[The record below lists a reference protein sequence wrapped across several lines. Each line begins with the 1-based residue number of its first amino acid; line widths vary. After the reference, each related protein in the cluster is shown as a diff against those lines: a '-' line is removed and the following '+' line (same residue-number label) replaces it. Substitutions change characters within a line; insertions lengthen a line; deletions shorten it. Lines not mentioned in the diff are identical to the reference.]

1 MAGTKEGGAK
11 AKASN
16 LKRNPNFY
24 KELGA
29 KGGKKGKK
37 DGAIKGFAHSH
48 ERAVEAGRKGG
59 HLGKRGKAKQYTNH
73 YRINASEPNLSG
85 VPPSSTVVLTTNEP
99 APDNYVTVH
108 FSVQYFKKRTI
119 IDKILR
125 RK

>member
-59 HLGKRGKAKQYTNH
+59 HNGKRGKAKLRTFTTY
-73 YRINASEPNLSG
+73 SESSDVSPNVTIA
-85 VPPSSTVVLTTNEP
+85 VPQVLPNMTIGSTP
-99 APDNYVTVH
+99 
-108 FSVQYFKKRTI
+108 
-119 IDKILR
+119 R
-125 RK
+125 RKNNFFNKIFRRSK